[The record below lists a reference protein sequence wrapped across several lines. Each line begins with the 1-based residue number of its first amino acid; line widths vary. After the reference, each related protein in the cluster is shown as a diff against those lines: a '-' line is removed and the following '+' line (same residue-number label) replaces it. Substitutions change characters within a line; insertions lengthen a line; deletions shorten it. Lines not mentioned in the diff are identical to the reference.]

1 MRLLFVETSRLI
13 AKYALSSV
21 KSITPLKTSSHTPL
35 STPFRSFLQSF
46 LLRSTVQ
53 NQDKRVLVLVFCRG
67 ITALGFSVVFPF
79 LSIYLHNVMR
89 VSMTAIGTVFLAS
102 SLAGALSALVGGELS
117 DKFGRK
123 RVMVLALIF
132 RAITFFLI
140 GLAVLKSAG
149 FLVIAALVVV
159 SSFAGR
165 LFEPAAGAMISDV
178 TAPAKRQEAYA
189 LLRIG
194 INLGWAIGPAIG
206 GFLASFSY
214 AFLFFASAIVIS
226 IGLVVLLVALK
237 GYRTA
242 GHGERVNL
250 RDLASVG
257 RDKAFVSYNL
267 VSLLLFLV
275 MAQLMM
281 TLSVY
286 AVDWVGISKIQLG
299 YLYTVNGLMVV
310 FLQFPCVR
318 LVRGLRMTRVM
329 ALGSFLYAAG
339 YFSAAFAGGFIAL
352 LLSVIVVTFGEMF
365 TSPPSLALV
374 SNMAPRERYGRYMG
388 VFELF
393 GSVGHS
399 LGPFVGGIIMDAS
412 AGNRLVLWGFVGIIG
427 LIATQGF
434 LVIGNRLAPGV
445 DSPVREVSPS
455 AMTAV
460 PVDS

>member
-1 MRLLFVETSRLI
+1 MGRTIR
-13 AKYALSSV
+13 
-21 KSITPLKTSSHTPL
+21 T
-35 STPFRSFLQSF
+35 
-46 LLRSTVQ
+46 
-53 NQDKRVLVLVFCRG
+53 QDRRVLVLVFCRG

-79 LSIYLHNVMR
+79 LSIYLHNVMHI
-89 VSMTAIGTVFLAS
+89 SMTAIGTVFLAS
-102 SLAGALSALVGGELS
+102 SLAGALSAVVGGELS

-123 RVMVLALIF
+123 RIMVFALIF
-132 RAITFFLI
+132 RAITFFVI
-140 GLAVLKSAG
+140 SLAVLKSAG
-149 FLVIAALVVV
+149 FLAIAVLVVL

-178 TAPAKRQEAYA
+178 TTPAKRQEAFA

-214 AFLFFASAIVIS
+214 AFLFLVAGIVIAV
-226 IGLVVLLVALK
+226 GLVILLVALK
-237 GYRTA
+237 GYKTA
-242 GHGERVNL
+242 AHGERIDF

-257 RDKAFVSYNL
+257 RDKMFVSYNM

-275 MAQLMM
+275 TAQLMM

-286 AVDWVGISKIQLG
+286 AVDWVGISQIQLG

-310 FLQFPCVR
+310 LLQFPCVN

-339 YFSAAFAGGFIAL
+339 YFSAAFAGGFVAL

-365 TSPPSLALV
+365 TSPSSFALV
-374 SNMAPRERYGRYMG
+374 ANMAPRERYGRYMG

-412 AGNRLVLWGFVGIIG
+412 AGNRFVVWGFVGIVG
-427 LIATQGF
+427 LVATQGF
-434 LVIGNRLAPGV
+434 FMIGNRLAPGV
-445 DSPVREVSPS
+445 DRPVREVPPS
-455 AMTAV
+455 VVTVSVAGSSDAISM
-460 PVDS
+460 PRKQ